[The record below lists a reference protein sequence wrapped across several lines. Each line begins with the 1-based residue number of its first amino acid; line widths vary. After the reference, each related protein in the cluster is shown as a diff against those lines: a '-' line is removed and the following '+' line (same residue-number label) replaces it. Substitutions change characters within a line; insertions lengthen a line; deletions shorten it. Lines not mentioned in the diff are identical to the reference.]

1 MHRGLFLCG
10 VKRGLAD
17 GAAKFVGNITT
28 RSQVRS
34 DFTQLWNQI
43 TAENECKWASIEG
56 SRGKFNWGGLFVF
69 VDIIKIID
77 IIDRMKTPK
86 MARIF

>member
-1 MHRGLFLCG
+1 MKTKFLKSIVSAALLG
-10 VKRGLAD
+10 GAVSAFAGPGLAD

-28 RSQVRS
+28 RGAVRS

-56 SRGKFNWGGLFVF
+56 SRGN
-69 VDIIKIID
+69 
-77 IIDRMKTPK
+77 
-86 MARIF
+86 

>member
-28 RSQVRS
+28 RSHVRS
-34 DFTQLWNQI
+34 DFTQLWN
-43 TAENECKWASIEG
+43 
-56 SRGKFNWGGLFVF
+56 
-69 VDIIKIID
+69 
-77 IIDRMKTPK
+77 
-86 MARIF
+86 